1 MNNTI
6 YISGKMQGIPGFNYP
21 AFFAMEEYM
30 QKNWPYTTDKLLFI
44 HNPAR
49 IDELN
54 NLDPNNRIY
63 SREWYL
69 TKAVE
74 MLLKCSTIVM
84 LDGWE
89 ESAGARLEFDI
100 AKELKM
106 TILDQRLEPYKFDIL
121 EEASRLV
128 NGPRQQS
135 YGHPKDNF
143 TDIGRIWGALLQIDD
158 IPPAKVALMMAGLK
172 LAREIY
178 KPSLDSKVDCIGYI
192 LAKHMVEEYK
202 PHK

>member
-1 MNNTI
+1 MKLIST
-6 YISGKMQGIPGFNYP
+6 YISGRMTGLPEYNYP
-21 AFFAMEEYM
+21 AFFAAEEYIL
-30 QKNWPYTTDKLLFI
+30 KNWPYTTDEPI
-44 HNPAR
+44 VHNPAR
-49 IDELN
+49 IDELHD
-54 NLDPNNRIY
+54 LDPNDRTN

-69 TKAVE
+69 TEALE
-74 MLLKCSTIVM
+74 MLLKCDTIVM

-106 TILDQRLEPYKFDIL
+106 TILDQRLEPYKVDIL

-128 NGPRQQS
+128 TGPRQQS

-143 TDIGRIWGALLQIDD
+143 TDIGRIWGALLRIDD

-172 LAREIY
+172 LAREIH
-178 KPSLDSKVDCIGYI
+178 KPSLDSKIDGIGYI
-192 LAKHMVEEYK
+192 LAKHMVEE
-202 PHK
+202 HKTT

>member
-1 MNNTI
+1 MKLIST
-6 YISGKMQGIPGFNYP
+6 YISGRMTGLPEYNYP
-21 AFFAMEEYM
+21 AFFAAEEYIL
-30 QKNWPYTTDKLLFI
+30 KNWPYTTDKLLV

-49 IDELN
+49 IDELHD
-54 NLDPNNRIY
+54 LDPNDHRL

-69 TKAVE
+69 TKALE
-74 MLLKCSTIVM
+74 MLLRCNTIVM

-106 TILDQRLEPYKFDIL
+106 TILDQRLEPYKVDIL

-143 TDIGRIWGALLQIDD
+143 TDIGRMWGTVLDLPD
-158 IPPAKVALMMAGLK
+158 ISPEKVGLMMVCLKACREKYQHKLDNLVDLAGF
-172 LAREIY
+172 
-178 KPSLDSKVDCIGYI
+178 
-192 LAKHMVEEYK
+192 AKTIQLISEK
-202 PHK
+202 